1 MRGYIY
7 LAAGVFF
14 CFFIR
19 VLKIRISMDIGLDT
33 IFEKM
38 AYSRI

>member
-7 LAAGVFF
+7 LVAGVFF

-19 VLKIRISMDIGLDT
+19 VLKTRISMDTSVDT

-38 AYSRI
+38 AYSSI